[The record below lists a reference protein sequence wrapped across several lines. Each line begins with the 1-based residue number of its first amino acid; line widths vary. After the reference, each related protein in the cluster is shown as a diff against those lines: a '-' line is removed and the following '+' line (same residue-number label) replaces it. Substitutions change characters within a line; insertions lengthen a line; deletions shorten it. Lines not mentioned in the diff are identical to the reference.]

1 MRRVGEEVDMG
12 FGWAGAGVGS
22 TGKGCWSSTAVEEG
36 SVIVG
41 REV

>member
-1 MRRVGEEVDMG
+1 MRRVGVEVDMG

-22 TGKGCWSSTAVEEG
+22 TGNGCWSSTAVEED
-36 SVIVG
+36 SAIVG